1 MKKAFKYILVSINSF
16 LINNLLNYIFKELL
30 ELKPFLSISSSFAI
44 VLTINFILTKFLVF
58 EKSSI
63 DARKLFV
70 YYIILVISFRIIE
83 YLLFLFLYYS
93 QLFDYFIL
101 LNTILISSAI
111 IKYVIVKRL
120 FEKEHKKVAV
130 K

>member
-101 LNTILISSAI
+101 LNAILISSAI

-120 FEKEHKKVAV
+120 FEREHKKVAV

>member
-30 ELKPFLSISSSFAI
+30 ELKPFLSISSSYAI

-120 FEKEHKKVAV
+120 FEREHKKVAV

>member
-1 MKKAFKYILVSINSF
+1 MQSF
-16 LINNLLNYIFKELL
+16 F
-30 ELKPFLSISSSFAI
+30 
-44 VLTINFILTKFLVF
+44 TINFILTKFLVF

-63 DARKLFV
+63 DEEAFV

-93 QLFDYFIL
+93 QLLTISYF

-111 IKYVIVKRL
+111 ISML
-120 FEKEHKKVAV
+120 L
-130 K
+130 

>member
-1 MKKAFKYILVSINSF
+1 MFREI
-16 LINNLLNYIFKELL
+16 L
-30 ELKPFLSISSSFAI
+30 ELKPFLSISSSYAI

-120 FEKEHKKVAV
+120 FEKEYKKAAV
-130 K
+130 E